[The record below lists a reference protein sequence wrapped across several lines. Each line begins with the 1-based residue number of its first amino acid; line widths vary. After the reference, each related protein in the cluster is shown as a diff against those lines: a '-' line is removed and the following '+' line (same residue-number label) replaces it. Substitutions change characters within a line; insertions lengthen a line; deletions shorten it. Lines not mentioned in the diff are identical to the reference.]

1 MRILVEISKFRIRNK
16 FQLVS
21 SENFYQVSK
30 EVILTR
36 LSTTVFENFSLIGES
51 RAFLVCDLEDRFIDL
66 SYVFLK
72 HLSDFLTSNNLGS
85 NFDYRGFLNLLKG
98 TEFEGKTDC
107 FLIEVDEEEEKT
119 KEEEAEMIQQD
130 SLAKRSS
137 SSTVRLTSARLGQMA
152 AQVYDSIILGAVSQA
167 HRNVKDAEILT
178 SVSLGVLFYRFLV
191 GLIMSC
197 FLAWEIR

>member
-107 FLIEVDEEEEKT
+107 FLIEVDEEEEK
-119 KEEEAEMIQQD
+119 I
-130 SLAKRSS
+130 
-137 SSTVRLTSARLGQMA
+137 
-152 AQVYDSIILGAVSQA
+152 
-167 HRNVKDAEILT
+167 
-178 SVSLGVLFYRFLV
+178 
-191 GLIMSC
+191 IMSC